1 MHRTE
6 AMDGRSPESRSWGP
20 NPLTGFLGAALR
32 QDFRPPPDHY
42 RSFRVAGVFP
52 SLSKYLISAVFE
64 YSCLSNCHR

>member
-32 QDFRPPPDHY
+32 QDFRPPTTTVPSGSPVFFHP
-42 RSFRVAGVFP
+42 FP
-52 SLSKYLISAVFE
+52 SI
-64 YSCLSNCHR
+64 